1 MWFHLLVGPE
11 DRCVFT
17 DSRRNLP
24 WSTSKRT
31 PTWEARP
38 LSWRAYKRGSR
49 GAPEANTNS
58 GSEKG
63 LEPLRGFSLRPGPP
77 LPVCT
82 GAARSPQRCLE
93 KAEWVARARPWWFR
107 LRRGLFFPEGPIWP
121 RATLSRP
128 SVLSEVRRHWLLAR
142 CPEACLSG
150 LLEVGQSPTGALGL
164 VPRGQALPAPPYMFL
179 GGGKPLGLSAGGGGH
194 AGVTLPSATIPDPP
208 AEGGPLHPVA
218 RIQGLQG
225 ATGHGPRSRALP
237 DLRGPSILPTDP
249 RVPPGSCQPASVPGC
264 PDVPRAGSP
273 FPGIWSLSAPTAT
286 HPHGARTT
294 PAAMGPGVQPGM
306 GPNWNR
312 SLGSSGWREACRSSP
327 QSCFCPPSHPQVGVG
342 HGQGEAGRPC
352 QPCVP
357 AKPGT
362 ECAGQ
367 RCRLRLSSCTSHHP
381 AITGPPLTLQA
392 PPPPSGRR

>member
-1 MWFHLLVGPE
+1 MCVYRFQKKSTPE
-11 DRCVFT
+11 HVKED
-17 DSRRNLP
+17 
-24 WSTSKRT
+24 

-38 LSWRAYKRGSR
+38 LSWRACKWGSR

-63 LEPLRGFSLRPGPP
+63 LEPLRGVSLRPGPP
-77 LPVCT
+77 PPVCT
-82 GAARSPQRCLE
+82 GAAGSPQLCLE
-93 KAEWVARARPWWFR
+93 KAEWVARARPWWFC
-107 LRRGLFFPEGPIWP
+107 LRRGLFFPEGPGWP

-128 SVLSEVRRHWLLAR
+128 SVLSEVRRHRLLAR

-273 FPGIWSLSAPTAT
+273 FPGVWSLSAPAAT

-294 PAAMGPGVQPGM
+294 PAADGAGGAARAGSQLQSVPGLIRVAGGLPFL
-306 GPNWNR
+306 PTE
-312 SLGSSGWREACRSSP
+312 LFLSP
-327 QSCFCPPSHPQVGVG
+327 
-342 HGQGEAGRPC
+342 
-352 QPCVP
+352 
-357 AKPGT
+357 
-362 ECAGQ
+362 
-367 RCRLRLSSCTSHHP
+367 L
-381 AITGPPLTLQA
+381 
-392 PPPPSGRR
+392 PPPSRCRARAGRGREALSALRPGEAWDRVCRPALSS